1 MEEGGRE
8 GEGKGKGERGRGKGE
23 GRKGKGEGEGG
34 KGRETDNLKN
44 INLLDG
50 RNALTSYVASNLS
63 TILDQGSLPAW
74 GHKSKRRLEQSTNL
88 TTFYKEG

>member
-8 GEGKGKGERGRGKGE
+8 GEGGKGKGERGRGK
-23 GRKGKGEGEGG
+23 GEGG

-74 GHKSKRRLEQSTNL
+74 GHKSKRRLEQSTKL
-88 TTFYKEG
+88 TTFYKE

>member
-8 GEGKGKGERGRGKGE
+8 GEGGKGKGERGREKGE
-23 GRKGKGEGEGG
+23 GGRGRG

-88 TTFYKEG
+88 TTFYKE